1 MGSGTFDTSAY
12 SARASVRSHSHNAG
26 FHYDSAVKS
35 GAARSV
41 HPTLDL
47 TRKPY
52 REARDNADNPE
63 SLPIAILLDVTG
75 SMRDVP
81 KLLLPEFGK
90 LMSIILDEG
99 AVKYP
104 QIAFG
109 AIGDANGDRYP
120 VQLSEFEADDE
131 LVEQHLGN
139 LILEGGGGGT
149 MQESYELLVYF
160 FANAVETDAWEKR
173 GQKSFLFIVGD
184 EQFYTTVRAD
194 QAKRYLG
201 LDLREDVDAASAFR
215 GLQEKWEV
223 FLLRPEEGSYSEE
236 PYKSQVESQW
246 KAVLPEERVI
256 AAESYTDI
264 VPKIAATISL
274 MAGLDLAT
282 VVGAVRDRFGA
293 AAADGVSTSLVPVA
307 SAVVPVAGELPVA
320 ADASSAPGAVRL

>member
-1 MGSGTFDTSAY
+1 
-12 SARASVRSHSHNAG
+12 
-26 FHYDSAVKS
+26 
-35 GAARSV
+35 
-41 HPTLDL
+41 
-47 TRKPY
+47 
-52 REARDNADNPE
+52 
-63 SLPIAILLDVTG
+63 
-75 SMRDVP
+75 
-81 KLLLPEFGK
+81 
-90 LMSIILDEG
+90 MSIILDEG

-139 LILEGGGGGT
+139 LILEGGGEGT

-307 SAVVPVAGELPVA
+307 RAVVPVAGELPVA

>member
-1 MGSGTFDTSAY
+1 MGSGVFDSSAY
-12 SARASVRSHSHNAG
+12 TARAKVRSHAPNAG
-26 FHYDSAVKS
+26 FDYDSAVKS
-35 GAARSV
+35 GSVRSV
-41 HPTLDL
+41 HESLDL

-90 LMSIILDEG
+90 LMSVILDEG
-99 AVKYP
+99 AVKDP

-109 AIGDANGDRYP
+109 GIGDAFSDRFP

-149 MQESYELLVYF
+149 MQESYELLAYF
-160 FANAVETDAWEKR
+160 FANIVETDAWEKR
-173 GQKSFLFIVGD
+173 GQKGFLFFVGD
-184 EQFYTTVRAD
+184 ERFYPTIRAD
-194 QAKRYLG
+194 QVEMRLG
-201 LDLREDVDAASAFR
+201 LDMHQNTEAADVFR
-215 GLQEKWEV
+215 KLQEKWEV
-223 FLLRPEEGSYSEE
+223 FLIRPEEGSYSAGPEKE
-236 PYKSQVESQW
+236 QVETLW
-246 KAVLPEERVI
+246 KSVLPEERVI
-256 AAESYTDI
+256 TAESYTDV

-282 VVGAVRDRFGA
+282 VVSAVRERFGS
-293 AAADGVSTSLVPVA
+293 AAADGVSVGLVPVSA
-307 SAVVPVAGELPVA
+307 SIIPVAGDLPETT
-320 ADASSAPGAVRL
+320 DAQNAPNVMRL

>member
-1 MGSGTFDTSAY
+1 MGSGVFDTSAY
-12 SARASVRSHSHNAG
+12 TARASVRSHAHNAG
-26 FHYDSAVKS
+26 FDYDSAVKS
-35 GAARSV
+35 GAVRSV
-41 HPTLDL
+41 HETLDL

-52 REARDNADNPE
+52 REARDNPDSPE
-63 SLPIAILLDVTG
+63 SLPIAILLDITG

-90 LMSIILDEG
+90 LMSVILKDG
-99 AVKYP
+99 GVKYP

-160 FANAVETDAWEKR
+160 FANVVETDAWEKR
-173 GQKSFLFIVGD
+173 GQKGFLFIVGD
-184 EQFYTTVRAD
+184 EQFYATIRAD
-194 QAKRYLG
+194 QAKSYLG
-201 LDLREDVDAASAFR
+201 LDLPQDTDAAGVFR
-215 GLQEKWEV
+215 ALQEKWEV
-223 FLLRPEEGSYSEE
+223 FLIRPEQGSYSAGMEKE
-236 PYKSQVESQW
+236 QVEALW

-256 AAESYTDI
+256 AAANYTDV

-282 VVGAVRDRFGA
+282 VVSAVRDKFGA
-293 AAADGVSTSLVPVA
+293 AAADGISTSLVPVA
-307 SAVVPVAGELPVA
+307 SSIVPVAGDLPVA
-320 ADASSAPGAVRL
+320 ASASSAPAAMRL